1 MPEVLMGEVHP
12 GLSYEEYVAI
22 PAWNCSLLKLASSR
36 SPAHA
41 WAAYRDPN
49 APDTTDSSALVVG
62 SVLHC
67 LLLEPDQFNARYVL
81 PPVDAPRRPTEKQ
94 LEQPTA
100 KPGTKAYATWA
111 EYCEGERWWQAFDA
125 EHASKTVLSV
135 KDHQMATDLHRTVL
149 GHPAL
154 GPWFAPGPN
163 PLNELTITWA
173 DPPTGAPCKARLD
186 AVRLFLGCIQILDVK
201 SALDASPGGFGR
213 DAVKFGYLLQGA
225 FYTDGL
231 MECRQALTTLLDL
244 PESAE
249 WVISQIPVA
258 FEFIVAEKAYP
269 WLVAR
274 YFLTDDQL
282 EAGRLRYR
290 EALRAVVAADA
301 TGYWPGYDS
310 AALPLELPGWFK

>member
-1 MPEVLMGEVHP
+1 MPEVLMGEIHP
-12 GLSYEEYVAI
+12 GLSYEEYAVI

-49 APDTTDSSALVVG
+49 APDTTDSSALIVG
-62 SVLHC
+62 SALHC
-67 LLLEPDQFNARYVL
+67 LLLEPDQFETRYVL
-81 PPVDAPRRPTEKQ
+81 PPTDAPRRPTEKQ

-100 KPGTKAYATWA
+100 KPGTKAYATWQHA
-111 EYCEGERWWQAFDA
+111 CGQENWWQAFDA
-125 EHASKTVLSV
+125 EHDGKTFLSA

-149 GHPAL
+149 DHPAL

-163 PLNELTITWA
+163 PRNELTITWA

-186 AVRLFLGCIQILDVK
+186 AVRLMPDHIRILDVK

-231 MECRQALTTLLDL
+231 MECRQTLAALLDL
-244 PESAE
+244 PAATLE
-249 WVISQIPVA
+249 QYPVA
-258 FEFIVAEKAYP
+258 FEFVVAEKAYP